1 MRRKLPQ
8 RSCRKS
14 WRDFDPPSPGCLNS
28 AVERFKMTC
37 ASDAFARYTLRVIE
51 EGCHAASPIRCTGPY
66 PSRRQ
71 KRHDI
76 VRQAPINLPPS
87 SPRSTA
93 VPPAP
98 RQPSAAAN
106 FLPLP
111 LTPHPKPKHGGGC
124 ATREP
129 AKPIFQSSFAIAFA
143 HAALPFFKV
152 AFFHIGPGPCQ
163 MLCG

>member
-8 RSCRKS
+8 RSNRKS

-28 AVERFKMTC
+28 AVERSKMTC

-76 VRQAPINLPPS
+76 VGQAPIRLASVIATLNGS
-87 SPRSTA
+87 ASSTA
-93 VPPAP
+93 PTVPI
-98 RQPSAAAN
+98 

-124 ATREP
+124 ATRQP
-129 AKPIFQSSFAIAFA
+129 VKQLFQSSSLSPLRIAA
-143 HAALPFFKV
+143 PPFFKV